1 MNFAKIFFASWQ
13 LLNTPERWKLAALMV
28 GGTVSNLLDV
38 VIILGAGL
46 IAASSIEGGSTGV
59 EGFLTLS
66 FLREPVFAVALLLT
80 LLALK
85 ILLTVSVNWLRP
97 QLLARIE
104 SKNSAIVSEYIFTT
118 KYETFR
124 AMSKSHIEW
133 TVLRSTNIAFST
145 VLGNGVVLATEIV
158 LSGLIVALF
167 LASNWAVGLGIT
179 LYFGLII
186 GCFHVLSRIAIV
198 RAGSNHAA
206 SYIEAANTV
215 GDLTALSKEL
225 RVAQRNSFFLRKFL
239 GERSRVATATAR
251 VTGLQSLA
259 RSALEAGILLGALA
273 TLSLFFLGVITLENP
288 LILIVFF
295 LGSFRLATAILPIQR
310 AVMQLKYDGPAA
322 LDAQELVRA
331 SAEWTSGRQTRF
343 SASSRS
349 GAPGESGGV
358 QVIVDSLCFSF
369 PEDKGKFLS
378 LRDVEFTVDSGDM
391 VALIGPSGSGKSTL
405 VNCLLGLYT
414 PDSGTV
420 TLSGVPPAEFI
431 RANPGAVSYVPQKTQ
446 LIEGSVRENVALGET
461 PGVFSDE
468 EIWQALDLAGAHDFV
483 TDLPDQLDSRI
494 GAQKDAL
501 SGGQMQRLGLARAL
515 LPQPRLLVLDE
526 ATSGLDSQ
534 VEFEVSRSIVTLPF
548 PCTRIVIA
556 HRLSTI
562 QWAPKILVLE
572 SGKIA
577 DAGSLRELTKGSAF
591 VQEYM
596 RNSAFQKP

>member
-1 MNFAKIFFASWQ
+1 MNFAKIFYASWR
-13 LLNTPERWKLAALMV
+13 LLTTRERWKLGALLV
-28 GGTVSNLLDV
+28 GGTVSSLLDV

-46 IAASSIEGGSTGV
+46 IAASSFERGSTGA
-59 EGFLTLS
+59 EDFFALS
-66 FLREPVFAVALLLT
+66 LLREPVFAVTLLLT

-85 ILLTVSVNWLRP
+85 IVLTTSVNWLRP

-118 KYETFR
+118 NYETFR
-124 AMSKSHIEW
+124 AMSKSYIEW

-145 VLGNGVVLATEIV
+145 VLGNGLILATEIV
-158 LSGLIVALF
+158 LGGLIVALF

-179 LYFGLII
+179 LYFGLIT
-186 GCFHVLSRIAIV
+186 GGFHLLSRVAIV
-198 RAGSNHAA
+198 RAGSDHAA
-206 SYIEAANTV
+206 SYIKAANTV
-215 GDLTALSKEL
+215 ADLTALSKEL
-225 RVAQRNSFFLRKFL
+225 RVARRNGFFLRKFL

-259 RSALEAGILLGALA
+259 RSALEAGILFGALA
-273 TLSLFFLGVITLENP
+273 TLSLVFLEMITLENP
-288 LILIVFF
+288 LILVVFF

-310 AVMQLKYDGPAA
+310 AVMQLRYDGPAA

-331 SAEWTSGRQTRF
+331 SAEWANRPDTNLPTS
-343 SASSRS
+343 S
-349 GAPGESGGV
+349 GHSVPEKSGGV
-358 QVIVDSLCFSF
+358 AVIVDSLCFSF
-369 PEDKGKFLS
+369 PEDEGKFLS
-378 LRDVEFTVDSGDM
+378 LRDIQLTVSPGEM

-405 VNCLLGLYT
+405 INCLLGLFA

-420 TLSGVPPAEFI
+420 TLSGLTPAEFI

-446 LIEGSVRENVALGET
+446 LIEGSVRENVALGEM
-461 PGVFSDE
+461 PGMFSDA
-468 EIWQALDLAGAHDFV
+468 EIWQALDLAGARDFV
-483 TDLPDQLDSRI
+483 TDLPNQLDSRI
-494 GAQKDAL
+494 GVQKDSL

-556 HRLSTI
+556 HRLSTV
-562 QWAPKILVLE
+562 QWASKILVLE
-572 SGKIA
+572 GGKVV
-577 DAGSLRELTKGSAF
+577 DTGNLGELAKGSAF

-596 RNSAFQKP
+596 RNSAFQQP